1 MAPKKETLIRLQGL
15 LMFLLVS
22 FSCGTINQR
31 LQDICNCLSVE
42 PDALDYRHNAK
53 HVPLPSGTPQ
63 ETDVSTILTWAV
75 DIIPLPVDQPRTG
88 RELQLVHVALAY
100 LENASVNPAD
110 CDVHMEI
117 SQTPDKTAP
126 RVIIE
131 TPVDSSY
138 CSARQT
144 VQNQLKQHGF
154 TLDVQHGGDLAQPL
168 AVSVLGLPFEDF
180 EHPGGRG
187 SPQVATLWE
196 IHPAVVTFH

>member
-1 MAPKKETLIRLQGL
+1 MTSGRRALIRRSVL
-15 LMFLLVS
+15 LSLILIS
-22 FSCGTINQR
+22 LSCGVVNHR

-53 HVPLPSGTPQ
+53 HVPLPSATPQ
-63 ETDVSTILTWAV
+63 ETDVKTVLSWPV
-75 DIIPLPVDQPRTG
+75 DLIPLPVDQPRIG
-88 RELQLVHVALAY
+88 RELQLVHIALAY

-110 CDVHMEI
+110 CDVHMEL

-126 RVIIE
+126 RIIIE
-131 TPVDSSY
+131 TPVDSEY

-154 TLDVQHGGDLAQPL
+154 TLDVQNGGDLAQPL
-168 AVSVLGLPFEDF
+168 AVSVVGLPFEDF
-180 EHPGGRG
+180 EHPNGRG

-196 IHPAVVTFH
+196 IHPAVVTFQ